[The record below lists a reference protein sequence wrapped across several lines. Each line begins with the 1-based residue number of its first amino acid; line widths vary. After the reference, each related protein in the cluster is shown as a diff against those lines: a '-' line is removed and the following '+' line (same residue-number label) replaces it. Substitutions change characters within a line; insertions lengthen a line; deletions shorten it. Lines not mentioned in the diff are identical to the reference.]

1 MDQKSPFVD
10 RSSTLAFYDR
20 NEKMAREVMIAN
32 ESLNILKDNLAHCF
46 RTEGL
51 NHYVKCKDLREK
63 YFDLCK
69 DRFKGLILPHGTEPA
84 SRNVMSIRLGSEASK

>member
-32 ESLNILKDNLAHCF
+32 EGLNILKEKLAHCF
-46 RTEGL
+46 RTEGV

-63 YFDLCK
+63 YFSLCQ
-69 DRFKGLILPHGTEPA
+69 DRFKGMILPSGTEPA
-84 SRNVMSIRLGSEASK
+84 NRNVMSLRLSTENK